1 MQIHY
6 HNIIQLLH
14 IILII
19 FIISSVFINNIE
31 LKKFILS
38 ILILLFIQYVTNYG
52 RCGLTEIEYMVLG
65 EKYKEGFIY
74 RLIKPVINVSEEYVE
89 YNIII
94 LHIIWMIILYFQ
106 LQFKDSH

>member
-1 MQIHY
+1 MKTYLQ
-6 HNIIQLLH
+6 IIQLLH
-14 IILII
+14 IILI
-19 FIISSVFINNIE
+19 FSIISSVFINNIE

-52 RCGLTEIEYMVLG
+52 RCGLTEIEYMILR

-74 RLIKPVINVSEEYVE
+74 RLVKPIINISEEYVE

-94 LHIIWMIILYFQ
+94 LHIIWMFILYFQ
-106 LQFKDSH
+106 IKV

>member
-1 MQIHY
+1 MKTYLQ
-6 HNIIQLLH
+6 IIQLLH
-14 IILII
+14 IILI
-19 FIISSVFINNIE
+19 FSIISSVFINNIE

-52 RCGLTEIEYMVLG
+52 RCGLTEIEYMILR

-74 RLIKPVINVSEEYVE
+74 RLIKPVINISEEYVE

-94 LHIIWMIILYFQ
+94 LHIIWMFILYFQ
-106 LQFKDSH
+106 IKV

>member
-1 MQIHY
+1 MKTVSQ
-6 HNIIQLLH
+6 IIQLLH

-19 FIISSVFINNIE
+19 SIVSSVFINNIE
-31 LKKFILS
+31 LKKFTLG

-74 RLIKPVINVSEEYVE
+74 RLIKPVIDVSEEYVE

-94 LHIIWMIILYFQ
+94 LHTIWMFILYFQ
-106 LQFKDSH
+106 IKA

>member
-1 MQIHY
+1 MKNNLQ
-6 HNIIQLLH
+6 NIIQLLH

-19 FIISSVFINNIE
+19 TIISSVFINNIE
-31 LKKFILS
+31 IKKFILA
-38 ILILLFIQYVTNYG
+38 ILILLLFQYITNYG

-74 RLIKPVINVSEEYVE
+74 RLIKPVINVSEKYVE

-94 LHIIWMIILYFQ
+94 LHIIWMFILYFQ
-106 LQFKDSH
+106 LQFKNSH